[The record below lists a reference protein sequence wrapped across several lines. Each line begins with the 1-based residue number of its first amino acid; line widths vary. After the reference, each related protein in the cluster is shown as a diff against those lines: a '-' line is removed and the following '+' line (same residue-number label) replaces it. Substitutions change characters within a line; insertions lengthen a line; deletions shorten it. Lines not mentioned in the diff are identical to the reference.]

1 MAMRF
6 RKTYLVLKNEPGF
19 PRNINEYMMYISG
32 VTYYISSTI
41 NPILYNV
48 MSAKYRQDTV
58 IVYYAYEI
66 PVHGRSQENP
76 ITHFFYNTTTIL
88 F

>member
-1 MAMRF
+1 
-6 RKTYLVLKNEPGF
+6 
-19 PRNINEYMMYISG
+19 MMYISG

-88 F
+88 FWKIYVSQSAATVHTSLTAGTD